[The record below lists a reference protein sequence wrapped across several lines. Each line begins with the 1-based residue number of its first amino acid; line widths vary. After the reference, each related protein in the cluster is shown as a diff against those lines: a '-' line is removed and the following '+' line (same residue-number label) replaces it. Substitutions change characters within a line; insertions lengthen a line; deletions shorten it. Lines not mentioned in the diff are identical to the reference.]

1 MGIDIYAHWRGQTK
15 QEKEEQI
22 CGFDATAGKIGYLR
36 EAYHGEPYATR
47 YLLREAFESKDA
59 TARIPA
65 AVLRERLP
73 RTLELA
79 MEREVLV
86 YGAKTVS
93 HDDPVVHSYIDFVEL
108 CEQKE
113 RETGQPVEIIA
124 SY

>member
-1 MGIDIYAHWRGQTK
+1 MGIDIYAHWRGQTEE
-15 QEKEEQI
+15 EKAAQI
-22 CGFDATAGKIGYLR
+22 TGFDVTKGGVGYLR

-47 YLLREAFESKDA
+47 YLLAEAFESADG
-59 TARIPA
+59 TARIAA

-79 MEREVLV
+79 MKREVVV
-86 YGAKTVS
+86 YGAESVS
-93 HDDPVVHSYIDFVEL
+93 HDDPSVRSFVEFVDL

-113 RETGQPVEIIA
+113 RATGEPVEIIA